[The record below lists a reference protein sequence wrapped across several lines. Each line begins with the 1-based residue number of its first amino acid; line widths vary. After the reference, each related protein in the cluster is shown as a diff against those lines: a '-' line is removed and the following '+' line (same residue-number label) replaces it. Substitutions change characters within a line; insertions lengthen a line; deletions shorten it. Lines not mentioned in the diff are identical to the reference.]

1 MIALDLFVCSGFV
14 TNVIIFGVENSS
26 SKHTNNRKK
35 NVLNFGG
42 GSVQVLDDTT
52 IAAEAKYSAEITRKS
67 RKDVFSVY
75 TTIQPIV
82 FLYQWC
88 TNLSVQNKGFLNKT
102 IPILFA
108 K

>member
-1 MIALDLFVCSGFV
+1 MIALDLFVCSGFG

-52 IAAEAKYSAEITRKS
+52 IAAEAKYSAEITKS